1 MRPNV
6 CSYCK
11 GHLATGLSEFIVRGD
26 ERVIIIKE
34 LPAWICQD
42 CGEAYY
48 TSSTSK
54 KFDSVINK
62 VKRNELP
69 MHPLLAGEIRF
80 SEVESE
86 I

>member
-1 MRPNV
+1 MRPEV
-6 CSYCK
+6 CGFCK
-11 GHLATGLSEFIVRGD
+11 GQLAAGLSEFILRGG
-26 ERVIIIKE
+26 EKVIVIKE

-54 KFDSVINK
+54 KIDSVINK

-69 MHPLLAGEIRF
+69 IYPPMAGEIRF
-80 SEVESE
+80 SEVRSE
-86 I
+86 V